1 MNAPARELRARPGV
15 DVREEILRS
24 VGAARVTAAVL
35 ADQAGVIAGAAEAE
49 REAARLGLS
58 LLGMAGEGS
67 RVAAGDEVAR
77 LAGTPRQVLQVEEV
91 LIGALA
97 KPSGIA
103 TRTAAFVER
112 AGGRPRVVSG
122 GWKKMPAALKEMI
135 RGAVATGGGETRI
148 LPGRFAYLDKNY
160 VELLGGIRPS
170 LAAVE
175 HLAGCAKVVQV
186 KGRYADV
193 AEEACEAARHGAD
206 VVFVDTGRAED
217 AARATAAL
225 LGRGLRGRVLVAFGG
240 GVALEDVDRLK
251 ALDLDILDIGRQIVD
266 APLLDMR
273 LEILA
278 AQEAG

>member
-1 MNAPARELRARPGV
+1 MLPARELRTRPGV

-24 VGAARVTAAVL
+24 VGAARVTAAIL
-35 ADQAGVIAGAAEAE
+35 ADQAGVIAGVAEAA

-58 LLGMAGEGS
+58 LAGMAGEGS
-67 RVAAGDEVAR
+67 RVAAGDEIAR

-91 LIGALA
+91 VIGALA

-103 TRTAAFVER
+103 TRTSAFVAR
-112 AGGRPRVVSG
+112 TGGRPRVVSG

-135 RGAVATGGGETRI
+135 RRAVVTGGGQTRI
-148 LPGRFAYLDKNY
+148 VPGPFAYLDKNY
-160 VELLGGIRPS
+160 VQLLGGIRRS

-193 AEEACEAARHGAD
+193 AEEACQAARYGAD

-217 AARATAAL
+217 LARATEAL
-225 LGRGLRGRVLVAFGG
+225 ATCGLRGRVLVAFGG
-240 GVALEDVDRLK
+240 GVALEDLDRLK

-273 LEILA
+273 LEILEVG
-278 AQEAG
+278 QAG